1 LSLAPKESWY
11 LVLGT
16 WYDKKIKMKKLLLL
30 SLGILLSVG
39 TFAQSRKYM
48 SQFSHL
54 QGYLNPA
61 LTAYEGSMVKG
72 LVRNQ
77 WAGWEGAPKMN
88 FLSAELDFANLGG
101 NSDLGKNAIGVNLL
115 SDEYGAF
122 KETELILSYATRIQ
136 VSEKAGL
143 RMGAGLN
150 INSIRLDGTRL
161 TTEQAN
167 DPTLAQYVGGFADM
181 NVLDL
186 NIGMSVTHP
195 NYYVSYGVHNV
206 NQGSISSG
214 DVFMDKKPRVGIAQ
228 AGYRNRFSENMTVIG
243 NGMWRSQSDLPA
255 NVEFNLKFLFK
266 DKFWVGGGHRVD
278 YANNAQLGV
287 LLGKVRFGY
296 VYEWPMLQSYLL
308 PNPTHEFLLS
318 FRLFG
323 GDAEIW

>member
-1 LSLAPKESWY
+1 
-11 LVLGT
+11 
-16 WYDKKIKMKKLLLL
+16 
-30 SLGILLSVG
+30 
-39 TFAQSRKYM
+39 
-48 SQFSHL
+48 
-54 QGYLNPA
+54 
-61 LTAYEGSMVKG
+61 
-72 LVRNQ
+72 

-88 FLSAELDFANLGG
+88 FISAELDFANLGG

-167 DPTLAQYVGGFADM
+167 DPTLAQYVGGFSDM

-214 DVFMDKKPRVGIAQ
+214 DIFMDKKPRVGIAQ
-228 AGYRNRFSENMTVIG
+228 AGYRNRFSENITVIG
-243 NGMWRSQSDLPA
+243 NWMWRTQSDLPA

-266 DKFWVGGGHRVD
+266 DKFWIGGGHRVD

-287 LLGKVRFGY
+287 LLGKLRFGY

-308 PNPTHEFLLS
+308 PNQTHEFMVS
-318 FRLFG
+318 MRLFG
-323 GDAEIW
+323 GEAAIW

>member
-1 LSLAPKESWY
+1 M
-11 LVLGT
+11 
-16 WYDKKIKMKKLLLL
+16 KKITTLILVLLL
-30 SLGILLSVG
+30 STASYG
-39 TFAQSRKYM
+39 QSRKYM

-61 LTAYEGSMVKG
+61 LTAYEGTMVKG

-77 WAGWEGAPKMN
+77 WAGWEGTLKMN
-88 FLSAELDFANLGG
+88 FVSAELDFANLGG
-101 NSDLGKNAIGVNLL
+101 SSDLGKNAIGVNLL

-122 KETELILSYATRIQ
+122 TESELILSYATRIQ

-161 TTEQAN
+161 NTEEKN
-167 DPTLAQYVGGFADM
+167 DPTIAQYIGGFADM

-214 DVFMDKKPRVGIAQ
+214 DIFMDKKPRVGIAQ
-228 AGYRNRFSENMTVIG
+228 AGYRNRFSENMTVIT
-243 NGMWRSQSDLPA
+243 NAMWRTQSDLPA
-255 NVEFNLKFLFK
+255 KVEFNMKFLFN

-278 YANNAQLGV
+278 DTNNAQLGL
-287 LLGKVRFGY
+287 LLGNIRFGY
-296 VYEWPMLQSYLL
+296 AYEWPMLKTYRI
-308 PNPTHEFLLS
+308 PYPTHEFMVS
-318 FRLFG
+318 YRLFG
-323 GDAEIW
+323 GEADIW

>member
-1 LSLAPKESWY
+1 
-11 LVLGT
+11 
-16 WYDKKIKMKKLLLL
+16 MKKLVLL
-30 SLGILLSVG
+30 SLGLFLSVA
-39 TFAQSRKYM
+39 TFSQSRKYI

-61 LTAYEGSMVKG
+61 LTAYEGSLVKG

-88 FLSAELDFANLGG
+88 FVSAELDFANLGG

-122 KETELILSYATRIQ
+122 TESELILSYATRIR

-150 INSIRLDGTRL
+150 INSIRLDGNRL
-161 TTEQAN
+161 TTEEAN
-167 DPTLAQYVGGFADM
+167 DPTLAQYIGGFADM

-214 DVFMDKKPRVGIAQ
+214 DIFMDKKPRVGIAQ
-228 AGYRNRFSENMTVIG
+228 AGYRNRFSENMTVIT
-243 NGMWRSQSDLPA
+243 NAMWRTQSDLPA
-255 NVEFNLKFLFK
+255 NVEFNMKFLFN

-278 YANNAQLGV
+278 DTNNAQLGL
-287 LLGKVRFGY
+287 LLGNLRFGY
-296 VYEWPMLQSYLL
+296 AYEWPMLKTYRI
-308 PNPTHEFLLS
+308 PYPTHEFMVS
-318 FRLFG
+318 YRLFG
-323 GDAEIW
+323 GNSEIW

>member
-1 LSLAPKESWY
+1 M
-11 LVLGT
+11 
-16 WYDKKIKMKKLLLL
+16 KKISILLLAL
-30 SLGILLSVG
+30 LLSVG
-39 TFAQSRKYM
+39 AFAQSRKYM

-61 LTAYEGSMVKG
+61 LTAYEGTMVKG

-88 FLSAELDFANLGG
+88 FVSAEIDFANLGG

-122 KETELILSYATRIQ
+122 TESELILSYATRIR

-150 INSIRLDGTRL
+150 INSIRLDGNRL
-161 TTEQAN
+161 TTEEAN

-214 DVFMDKKPRVGIAQ
+214 DIFMDKKPRVGIAQ
-228 AGYRNRFSENMTVIG
+228 AGYRNRFSENMTVIT
-243 NGMWRSQSDLPA
+243 NAMWRTQSDLPA
-255 NVEFNLKFLFK
+255 KVEFNMKFLFN

-278 YANNAQLGV
+278 DTNNAQLGL
-287 LLGKVRFGY
+287 LLGNLRFGY
-296 VYEWPMLQSYLL
+296 AYEWPMLKTYRL
-308 PNPTHEFLLS
+308 PYPTHEFMVS
-318 FRLFG
+318 YRLFG
-323 GDAEIW
+323 GEADIW

>member
-1 LSLAPKESWY
+1 
-11 LVLGT
+11 
-16 WYDKKIKMKKLLLL
+16 MKKLLLL
-30 SLGILLSVG
+30 SLGLLVSVA
-39 TFAQSRKYM
+39 TFGQSRKYM

-72 LVRNQ
+72 FVRNQ
-77 WAGWEGAPKMN
+77 WVGWEGAPKMN
-88 FLSAELDFANLGG
+88 FVSAELDFANLGG
-101 NSDLGKNAIGVNLL
+101 SGDLGKNALGVNLL

-167 DPTLAQYVGGFADM
+167 DPTLAQYVGSFADM

-195 NYYVSYGVHNV
+195 NYYLSYGVHNV

-214 DVFMDKKPRVGIAQ
+214 DVFMEKKPRVGIAQ
-228 AGYRNRFSENMTVIG
+228 AGYRNRFSENLTVIS

-255 NVEFNLKFLFK
+255 NVEFNLKFLFR

-308 PNPTHEFLLS
+308 PNATHEFMLS
-318 FRLFG
+318 YRLVG
-323 GDAEIW
+323 GEATIW